1 MAGKK
6 SKWQVASGKWQVTG
20 GKSHVA
26 GEKASTNNRQPLTY
40 LLLLTL
46 ILALLV
52 GCGPEVIP
60 TQAAPLQLPQPSP
73 TSNLPPTLDIS
84 SQQVVETATP
94 APTMT
99 PKPTRTATPVDVSIN
114 ISYPKENEV
123 LTLEEEITVGGLV
136 KKEEAHSILVSL
148 VTSNGRVLSQTPG
161 ARTAQGWN
169 ASFILPPQVSGLA
182 YLRAAVLD
190 EAGQVLAEH
199 QSPVLLALN
208 PNTAGRFLELYRP
221 QVNDTAVGGYSIFFD
236 GMVNRPVNNFIAVSI
251 WANECQEQVA
261 RQGFQLGSSSRPYYW
276 SGFVVVPKDLVGPAC
291 AVAYF
296 GEPGTDEWREAQI
309 PIEILAQDD
318 PNARGVVVASPL
330 PQAEIFAGEE
340 LSLYGTA
347 YNVTNGPVTVDV
359 VMENG
364 RIVGQTTS
372 QTDFWGYW
380 QASLLLPFDIL
391 GLAEITITAGENE
404 TQSQTTLIINVLPA
418 PTPTP

>member
-1 MAGKK
+1 MAEPALRSLKGG
-6 SKWQVASGKWQVTG
+6 KWQVA
-20 GKSHVA
+20 A
-26 GEKASTNNRQPLTY
+26 YPF
-40 LLLLTL
+40 LLIIMLSLLT
-46 ILALLV
+46 A
-52 GCGPEVIP
+52 CGPEPIP
-60 TQAAPLQLPQPSP
+60 TQAASLQLPQPSP

-84 SQQVVETATP
+84 NSQVMETATP
-94 APTMT
+94 APTLT
-99 PKPTRTATPVDVSIN
+99 PKPTRTPTPVDVSIN
-114 ISYPKENEV
+114 ISYPKENEL

-161 ARTAQGWN
+161 ARTTQGWN

-190 EAGQVLAEH
+190 EAGHVLAEH

-208 PNTAGRFLELYRP
+208 PDTEGRFLELYRP
-221 QVNDTAVGGYSIFFD
+221 QVNDTAVGGYSFFFD
-236 GMVNRPVNNFIAVSI
+236 GMVNRPVNNFITVSI

-261 RQGFQLGSSSRPYYW
+261 RQGFQMGSSSRPFYW

-296 GEPGTDEWREAQI
+296 GEPGTEEWREAQI
-309 PIEILAQDD
+309 PIEVFAQDD
-318 PNARGVVVASPL
+318 ANAKGVVVASPR
-330 PQAEIFAGEE
+330 PEAEIFAGEE
-340 LSLYGTA
+340 LFLYGTA

-364 RIVGQTTS
+364 RIVGQTIS

-380 QASLLLPFDIL
+380 EASLLLPFDIL
-391 GLAEITITAGENE
+391 GLAEVTITAGEDE
-404 TQSQTTLIINVLPA
+404 TLSQTTLVINVLPT

>member
-1 MAGKK
+1 MEA
-6 SKWQVASGKWQVTG
+6 
-20 GKSHVA
+20 
-26 GEKASTNNRQPLTY
+26 
-40 LLLLTL
+40 
-46 ILALLV
+46 
-52 GCGPEVIP
+52 
-60 TQAAPLQLPQPSP
+60 
-73 TSNLPPTLDIS
+73 
-84 SQQVVETATP
+84 ATP

-148 VTSNGRVLSQTPG
+148 VTSNGRVLAQTPG
-161 ARTAQGWN
+161 ARTTQGWN

-190 EAGQVLAEH
+190 AAGQMLAEH

-208 PNTAGRFLELYRP
+208 PNTTGRFLELHRP